1 MLSTAGTVKVS
12 CPVTMVQLVA
22 MKPTSRFVVK
32 SFATRC
38 MLVLLRLA
46 IGWHLFIEGASK
58 LETFSIGPTGT
69 SKPFSSRGYL
79 QQSQGP
85 LAPWFRS
92 MAGDPDQQLLNRLQ
106 DGSEGPLPVLRQE
119 WADYVRRYGEHYHL
133 DDSQKS
139 KAQELLKQH
148 FDKLLEWHRSGSKT
162 VSRDYSF
169 TTISPTLTTKQRI
182 EEYRSKLNE
191 YRSKID
197 GWNLRFEKD
206 VTKARIATLRGDIAK
221 LRADLQK
228 DLDEQQE
235 KLGQELDK
243 LLTKEQVKI
252 DFDLHVNRLMH
263 AAASQGYTP
272 DHQAVAELIQA
283 ARDAKNAKISDEHW
297 QSLQKYPEGLFYA
310 MSSDPE
316 LSKALYRVCKRN
328 VAPPLRVE
336 DTRMLDIA
344 DRTVA
349 WGLTLAGLGLLL
361 GCFSRL
367 SCLVGAALL
376 LLFYLALPPL
386 PGLPDNPMAEG
397 KYLFVNKN
405 LIEALALLALA
416 TTASGRWLGVDGLLS
431 NIAPFKYLWPR
442 PTQHSGLSTQD

>member
-1 MLSTAGTVKVS
+1 MKSTN
-12 CPVTMVQLVA
+12 
-22 MKPTSRFVVK
+22 RFVVK

-58 LETFSIGPTGT
+58 LETFAVGPTGT

-85 LAPWFRS
+85 LAPYFHS
-92 MAGDPDQQLLNRLQ
+92 LAGDPDQQLVARLQ
-106 DGSEGPLPVLRQE
+106 DGSEGSLPVLKQE
-119 WADYVRRYGEHYHL
+119 WTDYVDRYSKHYKL
-133 DDSQKS
+133 DESQKT

-148 FDKLLEWHRSGSKT
+148 FDKLVQWHRSGTKS

-169 TTISPTLTTKQRI
+169 TTITPTLTTPQRI
-182 EEYRSKLNE
+182 EEYKSKLNE
-191 YRSKID
+191 YRNKID

-221 LRADLQK
+221 LRVDLQK

-235 KLGQELDK
+235 KLRQELDK
-243 LLTKEQVKI
+243 LLSKDQIKI
-252 DFDLHVNRLMH
+252 DFDQYVIRLMR
-263 AAASQGYTP
+263 AAASPGYTQ
-272 DHQAVAELIQA
+272 DNQAVAELVQA
-283 ARDAKNAKISDEHW
+283 VRDSKNAKISDEHW
-297 QSLQKYPEGLFYA
+297 QSLPRYPEGFFYA

-316 LSKALYRVCKRN
+316 LSKVLYGVCKRN
-328 VAPPLRVE
+328 VGPPLRVE

-344 DRTVA
+344 DHTVA

-361 GCFSRL
+361 GCFTRF
-367 SCLVGAALL
+367 SCLVGAILL

-386 PGLPDNPMAEG
+386 PGLPDNPMVEG

-405 LIEALALLALA
+405 LIEVLALLVLA
-416 TTASGRWLGVDGLLS
+416 TTASGRWLGIDGLLS
-431 NIAPFKYLWPR
+431 NIVPFKYLWPATK
-442 PTQHSGLSTQD
+442 PTTLTTQDSGLSTQD